1 MLMMQFFTSVLVRT
15 SSLLLALYSTSMMR
29 VFRVMADTPTHP
41 PVSNQRGKQ
50 HIVRIFNLTEIL
62 MHIIII
68 IMKSSICLT
77 SANIKN
83 SM

>member
-29 VFRVMADTPTHP
+29 VFRVMADTSTHP

-50 HIVRIFNLTEIL
+50 HIARIFNLTEIL
-62 MHIIII
+62 MHIII